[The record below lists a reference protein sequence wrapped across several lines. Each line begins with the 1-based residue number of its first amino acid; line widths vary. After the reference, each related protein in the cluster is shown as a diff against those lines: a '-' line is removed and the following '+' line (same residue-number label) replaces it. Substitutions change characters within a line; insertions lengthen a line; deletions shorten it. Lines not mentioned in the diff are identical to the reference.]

1 MTTQLATHTLC
12 RMSTRRQETSDN
24 VFDKCAFT
32 YDIFLNW
39 GISTNYIDWV
49 NEEENM
55 FLIFVEAWERRK
67 YRDLVGDGWRMYDG
81 GVRQKQQKNKKK
93 TNMLSIGV
101 IYTFLVEKS
110 SVNWVRTTTKSS
122 SYLEW
127 ITLSFFWLQC
137 WNFQLEINS
146 QANDDAQL

>member
-12 RMSTRRQETSDN
+12 RMSTRRQKKRATTSSIS
-24 VFDKCAFT
+24 VHLHTIYFWIEESVQIILIEWMRRKICSW
-32 YDIFLNW
+32 FL
-39 GISTNYIDWV
+39 SK
-49 NEEENM
+49 
-55 FLIFVEAWERRK
+55 AWERRK
-67 YRDLVGDGWRMYDG
+67 YWDMVGEGWRMCDG
-81 GVRQKQQKNKKK
+81 GVRQKQQKNNKK

-101 IYTFLVEKS
+101 IYTFLVES